1 MVVYN
6 GIHVDYNPHV
16 EKGDIVELPTGQIF
30 LSTKKQ
36 LKKSFKKIISKV
48 KRLSY
53 RSYLINTK
61 QIKKAKIYTKTPK
74 IYKQLPIGFK
84 KFGNILSCEVSAGLL
99 SIVKRLPHVTHDL
112 KNSINLTTVLAL
124 QI

>member
-6 GIHVDYNPHV
+6 GIHADYNPHV
-16 EKGDIVELPTGQIF
+16 EKGDIVELPTGQVF

-48 KRLSY
+48 RKISY

-61 QIKKAKIYTKTPK
+61 QIKKAKIYVKTPK
-74 IYKQLPIGFK
+74 IYKQLPIGLK
-84 KFGNILSCEVSAGLL
+84 KFGNIISHEVSAGLL
-99 SIVKRLPHVTHDL
+99 SIVKKLPHVRHDL
-112 KNSINLTTVLAL
+112 KGSLNLTTVLAL

>member
-61 QIKKAKIYTKTPK
+61 QIKKT
-74 IYKQLPIGFK
+74 
-84 KFGNILSCEVSAGLL
+84 
-99 SIVKRLPHVTHDL
+99 
-112 KNSINLTTVLAL
+112 
-124 QI
+124 